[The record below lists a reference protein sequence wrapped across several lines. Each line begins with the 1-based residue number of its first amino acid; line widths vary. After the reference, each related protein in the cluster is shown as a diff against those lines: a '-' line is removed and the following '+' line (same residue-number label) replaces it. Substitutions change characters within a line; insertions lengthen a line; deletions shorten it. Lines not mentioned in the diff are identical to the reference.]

1 MKPLR
6 VSEVLVIIINEKG
19 RRPFSIGQ
27 KFFVFG
33 RGLGLPQESGDRVRL
48 LKDDPAA
55 YVRSL
60 THEELVRVVEG
71 VARSGPLS
79 EHDVDRL
86 LDERYPVVSPE
97 FMPEEK
103 W

>member
-1 MKPLR
+1 MWGMWWIGLR
-6 VSEVLVIIINEKG
+6 VSCSSEERI
-19 RRPFSIGQ
+19 Q
-27 KFFVFG
+27 
-33 RGLGLPQESGDRVRL
+33 L
-48 LKDDPAA
+48 LKDDPEL
-55 YVRSL
+55 YVKSL